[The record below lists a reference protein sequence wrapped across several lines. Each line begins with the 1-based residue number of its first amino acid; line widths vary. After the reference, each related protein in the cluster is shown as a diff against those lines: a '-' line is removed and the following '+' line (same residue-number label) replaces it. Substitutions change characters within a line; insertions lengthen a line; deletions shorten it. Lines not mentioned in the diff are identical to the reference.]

1 MKAAASAH
9 SHPHVHTHSHSHA
22 EGECAAP
29 CSGFV
34 SPASGPALRST
45 RQREAVRASLEA
57 AGRPMAP
64 QELLAAAQ
72 SSVPGLGIA
81 TVYRHLKSLQ
91 ADALVRAVELPGQ
104 AARYEL
110 VRHAHQH
117 HFHCEV
123 CDRVYPVL
131 ACPGSMERLAPAGFT
146 VERHDI
152 TLHGRCADC
161 VQSGAQAGAKV
172 SA

>member
-1 MKAAASAH
+1 MRCTVQWFRVACHRPGGFEAGAH
-9 SHPHVHTHSHSHA
+9 RLT
-22 EGECAAP
+22 
-29 CSGFV
+29 
-34 SPASGPALRST
+34 LT
-45 RQREAVRASLEA
+45 
-57 AGRPMAP
+57 P
-64 QELLAAAQ
+64 QELLATAQ
-72 SSVPGLGIA
+72 SQVPGLGIA
-81 TVYRHLKSLQ
+81 TVYRHLKALQ

-152 TLHGRCADC
+152 TLHGCCADC
-161 VQSGAQAGAKV
+161 AQSGAQARAKV
-172 SA
+172 SS